1 MKKFLVVFLIA
12 IIVLIAM
19 PMKTNATEP
28 KPKFDTDIDIVPD
41 IVTNKII
48 LLSTDPVLLSA
59 LKKGT
64 LGIVTFNNG
73 RVVGFNVEGGYHY
86 TTDFIII
93 TEYPID
99 IKLTT
104 PVGLKL
110 QKGWLSV
117 YFSKIQVISC
127 RWDCLSI
134 PPAELVF
141 GEESWFSKFIPLQI
155 VKAIPNGHET
165 ETNYC
170 CNPPVTHTNYGYTL
184 YLRVVKDDTLPEEMS
199 GDPTLY
205 LDRYFMAMVMV
216 PDYLVTSFERLIDN
230 KDFIWIGLSGSNG
243 DYNFIYFWIP

>member
-64 LGIVTFNNG
+64 LGIVTFNND

-117 YFSKIQVISC
+117 YFSKSRNPIKSWAVILTYL
-127 RWDCLSI
+127 DAI
-134 PPAELVF
+134 
-141 GEESWFSKFIPLQI
+141 GEDPTSVDVAIPL
-155 VKAIPNGHET
+155 KAG
-165 ETNYC
+165 
-170 CNPPVTHTNYGYTL
+170 
-184 YLRVVKDDTLPEEMS
+184 R
-199 GDPTLY
+199 
-205 LDRYFMAMVMV
+205 
-216 PDYLVTSFERLIDN
+216 
-230 KDFIWIGLSGSNG
+230 
-243 DYNFIYFWIP
+243 